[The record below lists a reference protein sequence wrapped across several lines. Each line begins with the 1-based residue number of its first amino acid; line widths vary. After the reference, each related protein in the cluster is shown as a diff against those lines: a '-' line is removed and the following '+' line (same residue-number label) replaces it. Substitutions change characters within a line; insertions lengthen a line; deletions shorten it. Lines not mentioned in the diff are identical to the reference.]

1 MFISS
6 LASSSKSFFFHEVFL
21 YRKYLESSFYIFYAD
36 DVKLISCWVID
47 SGNIA
52 IIRFQCLE
60 TAKNHFDVVEC
71 KWAMF
76 ILCCI
81 TGSPGLQKIAQ
92 TVHWSFFTL
101 HACSQ
106 CSMRCAFQWN
116 LFKYISKVIMRCSGM
131 FCFVFFLWGSTFGD
145 IQLPHKQPE
154 MPVFL
159 RQQYTWPSAH
169 HSNKTEWQLHWCM
182 VDTESALI
190 SSLTETKAEHEEE
203 ELPSACPAVYCKI
216 KRAKVKDHTV
226 LKLKI

>member
-76 ILCCI
+76 VLCRI

-116 LFKYISKVIMRCSGM
+116 LFKYISKVIDVVA
-131 FCFVFFLWGSTFGD
+131 CFVLFFSCEEAHSAIFSCHINSQRCPFSSVSSTHG
-145 IQLPHKQPE
+145 LPPITQTRLSDSCTDGWYW
-154 MPVFL
+154 VSSNL
-159 RQQYTWPSAH
+159 RSDRDKSRARRGGAAVGL
-169 HSNKTEWQLHWCM
+169 S
-182 VDTESALI
+182 
-190 SSLTETKAEHEEE
+190 SSL
-203 ELPSACPAVYCKI
+203 L
-216 KRAKVKDHTV
+216 
-226 LKLKI
+226 